1 MSTPAEP
8 CTTPH
13 VVKDME
19 DYSSLHAG
27 ACAKGEKF
35 YTDPA
40 SGYMVMTKDVHLAR
54 GKCCGS
60 GCRHCPYS
68 HINVKDKASRI
79 QNPALMHTPA
89 SGFADNVVVLM
100 WSGGKDSFLALRA
113 MLRPGGRLC
122 KVGPS
127 GVVLL
132 TTFDAATRMVA
143 HQDVSAHDIERQA
156 RHLDLGLVGVPL
168 HRNAGAEYVQR
179 LKEALDVVRSA
190 GCSIDN
196 LACGDLHLEHIRSW
210 PSGVTC
216 FITAVTEPRL
226 CQAGIKVGAEYGR
239 SLAAAAT
246 QMSADAFGEKG
257 EFHTLAA
264 VWEVTRERALGTAAV

>member
-1 MSTPAEP
+1 MVKKKNTAVCAGMSTPAEP

-19 DYSSLHAG
+19 DYGSLHAG

-89 SGFADNVVVLM
+89 SGIADNVVVLM

-210 PSGVTC
+210 RED
-216 FITAVTEPRL
+216 AVGKGL
-226 CQAGIKVGAEYGR
+226 GIRILYPVWGKVMTT
-239 SLAAAAT
+239 LP
-246 QMSADAFGEKG
+246 
-257 EFHTLAA
+257 FHF
-264 VWEVTRERALGTAAV
+264 VFR